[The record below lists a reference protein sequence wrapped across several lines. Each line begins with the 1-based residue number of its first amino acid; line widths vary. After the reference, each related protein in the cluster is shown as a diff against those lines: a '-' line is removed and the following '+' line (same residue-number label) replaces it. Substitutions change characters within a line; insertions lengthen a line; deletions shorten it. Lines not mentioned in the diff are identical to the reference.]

1 MGNFEPPTEE
11 PRSGPGEGGKAH
23 ILPADQRNEAS
34 QSISEFGMNTVCF
47 DEISLSRSIF
57 DTRVKE
63 RVLLNS
69 FVILFFLISLAFFL
83 TGVNTGITLKN
94 CLKPVLLLY
103 STMKVGQLF

>member
-1 MGNFEPPTEE
+1 MCFVTFLDCNFYFIFLQEKPSQAKKYSFYSPDKLGNFEPPAEE

-34 QSISEFGMNTVCF
+34 QSISEFGMNMVCS

-63 RVLLNS
+63 
-69 FVILFFLISLAFFL
+69 
-83 TGVNTGITLKN
+83 
-94 CLKPVLLLY
+94 
-103 STMKVGQLF
+103 